1 MAGAGHD
8 LRRGAG
14 MSIAT
19 EVRLAKLEKLVAEQ
33 ADLIKVLDAELRAL
47 RELLEKGKRR
57 G

>member
-1 MAGAGHD
+1 
-8 LRRGAG
+8 
-14 MSIAT
+14 MSIAN
-19 EVRLAKLEKLVAEQ
+19 EVRLAKLERLVAEQ